1 MYRFRLRTL
10 LAGVT
15 LFAFLLAIRLEYI
28 RRQIA
33 FHRGEA
39 AAAQEALA
47 KLEHQPIAAGL
58 DDWRKAIHH
67 DQVAN
72 AYERALVRPWTWV
85 DETTSSVTLPG
96 APTKPPAATP

>member
-1 MYRFRLRTL
+1 MFRFRLRTL

-15 LFAFLLAIRLEYI
+15 LFAVVLVVRLEYI

-47 KLEHQPIAAGL
+47 KLEHQPIAVGL

-67 DQVAN
+67 DQLAN

-85 DETTSSVTLPG
+85 DETTSTAPLP
-96 APTKPPAATP
+96 APTKPPGTP